1 MSSSRA
7 ATQALGASN
16 ALGGSRLTTDLERA
30 RSDYARKVAKLASL
44 RTPGLARAF
53 ATVPRENFVGPGPW
67 QVLRPPIEEGYSQT
81 PDDDPVHLYDTVM
94 VALDPQRK
102 ISNGEPVALAQWLD
116 QLELEPGNRF
126 AHVGCGVGYY
136 TAIAAEAVRP
146 GGRSLGLEVVPD
158 LAERAG
164 RNLASYDD
172 IEVREAGAFA
182 PDDGPFDAIFVN
194 AGATSVLPAWL
205 DLLADRGRLLLPLT
219 VSITGGD
226 IGAGRV
232 LLIVHRENAFEARF
246 VSFAAIFHCAG
257 ARSEE
262 GDQALRAAYR
272 EGDADE
278 VRSLRRDTHDR
289 LATCWLHTSEFCL
302 SYAEPAD

>member
-1 MSSSRA
+1 M
-7 ATQALGASN
+7 
-16 ALGGSRLTTDLERA
+16 
-30 RSDYARKVAKLASL
+30 AKLASL
-44 RTPGLARAF
+44 RTPSLARAF

-67 QVLRPPIEEGYSQT
+67 QVLRPPVEDGYSET
-81 PDDDPVHLYDTVM
+81 PDDDPIHLYDTVL

-102 ISNGEPVALAQWLD
+102 LSNGEPVALAQWLD
-116 QLELEPGNRF
+116 QLALEPGNRF

-146 GGRSLGLEVVPD
+146 GGQSLGLEMVPD
-158 LAERAG
+158 LAQRAG
-164 RNLASYDD
+164 RNLASYGDVE
-172 IEVREAGAFA
+172 IRTATAFA
-182 PDDGPFDAIFVN
+182 PGDGPFDAIFIN
-194 AGATSVLPAWL
+194 AGATGVLPAWL
-205 DLLADRGRLLLPLT
+205 DLLADGGRLLLPLT
-219 VSITGGD
+219 VSIAGGQ

-232 LLIVHRENAFEARF
+232 LLILRRGETFEARF

-278 VRSLRRDTHDR
+278 VRSLRRDPHTR
-289 LATCWLHTSEFCL
+289 LATCWLHRDEFCV
-302 SYAEPAD
+302 SYAAPTE